1 MLGCLPNA
9 AAVAV
14 SPSSGEGALQAG
26 RAEQGS
32 SSCLDLTQGVDDKY
46 RCNARRSVAI
56 LKLPR
61 TGSTWFVHALNS
73 TGKWCHVV
81 DEATNMV
88 FNGNIAKYHG
98 TEATYSC
105 ADAAVKVEEA
115 LACPGHPAMHGGLS
129 INPLKFLGAPPP
141 ETFLSLRLTPPPG
154 EERQVRERYARA
166 LEGIDWAPGH
176 IGYSDTWNTSVWVR
190 DDPSEPAARAEAVA
204 RIKAQDE
211 MKCRGEE
218 VGAMASASPPRL
230 ITLLRSN
237 YVQQAASLL
246 RAAALSLILDSC
258 DGWHPERCRTESDQ
272 HLLKQR
278 LQVSPEDLLAKAE
291 VLEHAAT
298 NVRRVASEIAKE
310 LGTSLHHTTYED
322 LAAAGGGDGMAL
334 PREVEEYLGLE
345 HGGYAINVSTDGTTH
360 RAAHATWDDG
370 PRLSADISNF
380 GELRAYFE
388 AHATPNQL
396 RMLME

>member
-1 MLGCLPNA
+1 
-9 AAVAV
+9 
-14 SPSSGEGALQAG
+14 
-26 RAEQGS
+26 
-32 SSCLDLTQGVDDKY
+32 
-46 RCNARRSVAI
+46 
-56 LKLPR
+56 
-61 TGSTWFVHALNS
+61 
-73 TGKWCHVV
+73 
-81 DEATNMV
+81 MV
-88 FNGNIAKYHG
+88 FDSNVAKVHG

-105 ADAAVKVEEA
+105 AGAAVKVEEA

-141 ETFLSLRLTPPPG
+141 ETFLSLRLTPPPE
-154 EERQVRERYARA
+154 EERHARERYARA
-166 LEGIDWAPGH
+166 LEGIDWPPGH
-176 IGYSDTWNTSVWVR
+176 IGYSDTWNSSVWVR
-190 DDPSEPAARAEAVA
+190 DAPTEPDARAEAVA
-204 RIKAQDE
+204 RIKAQGE

-230 ITLLRSN
+230 ITLLRRN

-246 RAAALSLILDSC
+246 RATALSLVLDSC
-258 DGWHPERCRTESDQ
+258 DGWHPERCRAESDQ
-272 HLLKQR
+272 RLLKER
-278 LQVSPEDLLAKAE
+278 LPVSPEDLLATAE
-291 VLEHAAT
+291 VLEHAAAT
-298 NVRRVASEIAKE
+298 VRRVASEIAKE

-334 PREVEEYLGLE
+334 PRDVEEFLGLE
-345 HGGYAINVSTDGTTH
+345 HGGYAIDVSTDGSTH

-380 GELRAYFE
+380 GALRAYFE